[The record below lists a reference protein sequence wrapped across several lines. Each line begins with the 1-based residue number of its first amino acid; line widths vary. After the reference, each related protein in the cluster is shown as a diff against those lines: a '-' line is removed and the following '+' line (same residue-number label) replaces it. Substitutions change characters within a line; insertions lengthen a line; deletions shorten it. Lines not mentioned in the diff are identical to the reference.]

1 MADVGRGATAVVFSV
16 DATVAVDDDVAVA
29 AGGATSVVVSDNAAT
44 AVGVVVVVGPCQEA
58 SRPCDIC

>member
-1 MADVGRGATAVVFSV
+1 MAVVGRGATAVVFSV

-29 AGGATSVVVSDNAAT
+29 VAAGAATSVVVSDNAAT
-44 AVGVVVVVGPCQEA
+44 AVVVVVGPCQEA

>member
-1 MADVGRGATAVVFSV
+1 MADVGRGATAVFFSV

-29 AGGATSVVVSDNAAT
+29 AGAATSVVVSDNAAT
-44 AVGVVVVVGPCQEA
+44 AVVVVVGPCQEA

>member
-29 AGGATSVVVSDNAAT
+29 AGAATSVVVSDNAAT
-44 AVGVVVVVGPCQEA
+44 AVVVVVVGPCQEA

>member
-44 AVGVVVVVGPCQEA
+44 AVVVVVGPCQEA